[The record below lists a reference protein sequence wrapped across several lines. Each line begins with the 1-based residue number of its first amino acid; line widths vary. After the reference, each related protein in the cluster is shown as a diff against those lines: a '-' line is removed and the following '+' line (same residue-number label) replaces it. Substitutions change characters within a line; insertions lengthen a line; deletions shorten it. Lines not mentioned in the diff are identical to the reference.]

1 MRRFAGEY
9 DVVEALKKIFREHK
23 VIVSQKRLKEIVS
36 RILEDEKVGERRLR
50 IIAINNRIAR
60 LKIFTRESKK
70 MFSSDRCPVCNSK
83 ISVVKSRDIW
93 GENSKI
99 EYICRKCGY
108 RSGIRKRIPTKYIF
122 YSRIK

>member
-36 RILEDEKVGERRLR
+36 RVLGDEKVGERRLR

-70 MFSSDRCPVCNSK
+70 IFSSDRCPVCNSK

-93 GENSKI
+93 GEDSKI

-108 RSGIRKRIPTKYIF
+108 RSGIRKRIPTKYVF

>member
-36 RILEDEKVGERRLR
+36 RVLGDEKVGERRLR

-93 GENSKI
+93 GEDSKI

-108 RSGIRKRIPTKYIF
+108 RSGIRKRIPTKYVF

>member
-93 GENSKI
+93 GEKSKI

-122 YSRIK
+122 YSRIR

>member
-36 RILEDEKVGERRLR
+36 RVLGDEKVGERRLR

>member
-9 DVVEALKKIFREHK
+9 DVVEALKRVFREHK

-36 RILEDEKVGERRLR
+36 KILEDEKVGERRLR
-50 IIAINNRIAR
+50 IITINNRIAR

-70 MFSSDRCPVCNSK
+70 TFSSDRCPVCNSE

-93 GENSKI
+93 GEKSKI

-122 YSRIK
+122 YSRIR

>member
-9 DVVEALKKIFREHK
+9 DVVEALKRVFREHK

-36 RILEDEKVGERRLR
+36 RVLGDEKVGERRLR

-108 RSGIRKRIPTKYIF
+108 RSGIRKRIPTKYVF

>member
-36 RILEDEKVGERRLR
+36 RVLGDEKVGERRLR

-108 RSGIRKRIPTKYIF
+108 RSGIRKRIPTKYVF